1 MCGILQLSAAAD
13 LRDRETLLLTYWHQ
27 EAHCRNIARGLIKGS
42 IGSMKWTVKN
52 FQKSRRK
59 TDSVFTVGFVIILL
73 LFGLSPYQNWI
84 VRSSNK
90 RSEDKEIKQN
100 KDWKK
105 SRRNKE
111 GRKSAQSKEGKIQKR
126 KRFTKIKNK
135 KTDSEMKVRGFKAT
149 DPDNSRAPADKESQE
164 KKLCHHDA
172 K

>member
-1 MCGILQLSAAAD
+1 M
-13 LRDRETLLLTYWHQ
+13 E
-27 EAHCRNIARGLIKGS
+27 
-42 IGSMKWTVKN
+42 WTVKN

-90 RSEDKEIKQN
+90 RSEDNEIKQN

-172 K
+172 KEKCCSRRTRQPAAWRLSLPSLW

>member
-1 MCGILQLSAAAD
+1 M
-13 LRDRETLLLTYWHQ
+13 E
-27 EAHCRNIARGLIKGS
+27 
-42 IGSMKWTVKN
+42 WTVKN

-90 RSEDKEIKQN
+90 RSEDNEIKQN

-111 GRKSAQSKEGKIQKR
+111 GRKSAQSKERKIQKR

-149 DPDNSRAPADKESQE
+149 DPDNSRAPADKES
-164 KKLCHHDA
+164 KKKSSATTTQSRSAAAEEQDSLQLGGCLCHLYGDA
-172 K
+172 VGVCRRFHQVGRLGGRNQK